1 MKPTLHFQYFEPKIN
16 QVSIGTQYH
25 IRFFWG
31 HFGLFSKAKLSG
43 ARAVRAMC
51 FANQR
56 RIRTDNGMTPLHLAV
71 IEGRNDVIRLLLE
84 SGAEKDKAGKRWEGR
99 SNQSFEMCQ
108 LCFFPR

>member
-1 MKPTLHFQYFEPKIN
+1 LHFQYFEPKIN

-31 HFGLFSKAKLSG
+31 HFGIFSKAKLSG

-51 FANQR
+51 CSFANPR

-71 IEGRNDVIRLLLE
+71 IEGRNDVIRLLLKY
-84 SGAEKDKAGKRWEGR
+84 GAEKDKAGKR
-99 SNQSFEMCQ
+99 
-108 LCFFPR
+108 